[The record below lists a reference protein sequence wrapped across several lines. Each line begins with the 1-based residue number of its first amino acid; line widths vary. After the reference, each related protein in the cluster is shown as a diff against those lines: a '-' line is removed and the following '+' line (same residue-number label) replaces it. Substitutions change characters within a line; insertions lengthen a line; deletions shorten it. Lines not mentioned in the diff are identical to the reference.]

1 MPNEKKYRI
10 CSHST
15 NYFDPFPV
23 VTSRVRSVLIQGE
36 NYMKLCIVGTGYVG
50 LVSAACF
57 AEMGNTVSCVDVNPA
72 VVDKLNAGSVHI
84 FEPGLEPMVRHSRA
98 DGRLTFTTSLAQG
111 IAEAD
116 CAFICV
122 GTPPQPDG
130 SCDLSYV
137 RQVASEIGQHM
148 QKSMVVVDKSTVPV
162 GTADEVRGLIE
173 KELTKRGVDLH
184 VDVVSN
190 PEFLKEG
197 DAISDFMKPDRVVI
211 GTDSENAAA
220 LMRELYAPFART
232 RDKIIGMG
240 VRSAEMTKYAANC
253 MLATKI
259 SFINEIATICTQVGA
274 DVRDVRTGIG
284 SDSRIGYQ
292 FIYPGVG
299 YGGSCFPKDVKA
311 LIRTAENAGVRPELL
326 NAVEAVNARQKKYMA
341 SRVEEYF
348 APQGG
353 VAGKTL
359 AMWGLAFKANT
370 DDMREAAAIT
380 IINELT
386 SRGMKIRAFDPVAA
400 ENARAIFAD
409 NKLVEI
415 VDDQYAACQGAQ
427 ALMVVTEWNQ
437 FRNPDFAKVR
447 SLLTAPLL
455 FDGRNLYSPT
465 TMAAHGFAY
474 FCIGRANA

>member
-1 MPNEKKYRI
+1 
-10 CSHST
+10 
-15 NYFDPFPV
+15 
-23 VTSRVRSVLIQGE
+23 
-36 NYMKLCIVGTGYVG
+36 MKLCIVGTGYVG

-57 AEMGNTVSCVDVNPA
+57 AEMGNTVICVDVNPA

-173 KELTKRGVDLH
+173 KELTRRGVDLH

-232 RDKIIGMG
+232 RDKIIVMG

-311 LIRTAENAGVRPELL
+311 LIRTAENAGVKPELL

-341 SRVEEYF
+341 TRIEEYF